1 MENKHSKYVQ
11 NILCPLISLN
21 LSVRSFGKLFDNNEE
36 AFSEF
41 FWILQSEN
49 FRLFTL
55 TLFNQLKVGFQ

>member
-21 LSVRSFGKLFDNNEE
+21 LSVIFWQLLNNNEE

-41 FWILQSEN
+41 F
-49 FRLFTL
+49 
-55 TLFNQLKVGFQ
+55 